1 MTANVYGF
9 AVLFFVSIASAAII
23 FGLVYKSIRSLLDEV
38 IKLPEATT
46 FYARLFLIGLVLVA
60 GSAML
65 EEPFD
70 LKAGSPFMEYTWKVA
85 EGLSEVFGNTCLF
98 LVAYL
103 ALITILVA
111 TLRRKNE
118 Q

>member
-1 MTANVYGF
+1 MTANIYGF
-9 AVLFFVSIASAAII
+9 AVLFVVSIGTAAII
-23 FGLVYKSIRSLLDEV
+23 FGLVYKSLRSLLDEV
-38 IKLPEATT
+38 IKLPEGTT
-46 FYARLFLIGLVLVA
+46 FYTRLFLVGLVLVA

-65 EEPFD
+65 EEPFN
-70 LKAGSPFMEYTWKVA
+70 LKAGSPFMEFTWKVA
-85 EGLSEVFGNTCLF
+85 EGLSEVFGDTCLF

-103 ALITILVA
+103 ALVTILVA